1 MMSNKNI
8 VISILVISLLVNA
21 TLIMTVTGVMPFILF
36 CSAIINMGLLWS
48 IKNILQTTS
57 EMNSDIESLFLKM
70 DKFTEHAEGI
80 YEMEMYYGDD
90 TLNGLMQHSRDLLE
104 EFENYKIRYVL
115 EEEEYEAM
123 LIESEEEEE
132 NV

>member
-1 MMSNKNI
+1 MSNKNI

>member
-1 MMSNKNI
+1 MNNKNI